1 MTGIVLM
8 QLGGNGGASRRR
20 FPLVAFEGGLSQPAY
35 SESALGKASIA
46 DRKYLARAASLSA
59 AATGPGVDSECNLFS
74 QRQ

>member
-1 MTGIVLM
+1 MGGRLSVTGIVLM

-46 DRKYLARAASLSA
+46 DRKYLAASA
-59 AATGPGVDSECNLFS
+59 AGPGVDSECNLFS